1 MERAMEREVSAAL
14 QELSDGWVEFELQG
28 ADFGDERLNR
38 RYTKV
43 LGKMSKMPQ
52 SAFNQSAE
60 DLSEMLGAYRFIS
73 NKKVTAEK
81 LLAPH
86 HEQLVQ
92 RAEGEQ
98 TVLLIQDTTFM
109 DMSDHLKCTD
119 LKPLKITLSQKAL
132 WVHTT
137 LAVLPNGLPL
147 GVLDAQFMSG
157 KVAEQSTDHP
167 GSQRPIADK
176 RSQRW
181 LQAADNC
188 RGILGDNIRKIWVC
202 DREADIYELFDH
214 LASHDEQ
221 YVVRARFERATEDG
235 PFYDTRQ
242 AIERQT
248 VQGEFK
254 LTIAAT
260 GRRAARTATMAL
272 KYIPATLS
280 APEYKHAAVTAKAVP
295 GYLVEALEIDPPE
308 GKDPLCWQLLTNL
321 PVESFADALE
331 VIEIYK
337 KRWAIEELFKIL
349 KSGCRAEKAQ
359 FQTTERLGKYIT
371 LSLIVAWRIYY
382 LVHVNRLQPD
392 APADTVL
399 TSAELET
406 LQLLLDDKRKRKKKQ
421 RRIIIRT
428 ASQAITEIAKLGGY
442 LDRKNDP
449 HPGIVVLWKGTMALA
464 FSTMTYLAHKR
475 ATSG

>member
-1 MERAMEREVSAAL
+1 MEREVAAAL
-14 QELSDGWVEFELQG
+14 HELSDGWVEFELQG

-43 LGKMSKMPQ
+43 LGKMSRMPQ
-52 SAFNQSAE
+52 SAFNQSSE

-92 RAEGEQ
+92 RAEGEH

-109 DMSDHLKCTD
+109 DMGDHRKCED
-119 LKPLKITLSQKAL
+119 LKPLKIKNSQRVL
-132 WVHTT
+132 WVHATI
-137 LAVLPNGLPL
+137 AVLPNGLPL

-157 KVAEQSTDHP
+157 QVVEQSTERS

-181 LQAADNC
+181 LQAVDNC

-214 LASHDEQ
+214 LARHDEK
-221 YVVRARFERATEDG
+221 YVVGARFSREIEEG
-235 PFYDTRQ
+235 PYYDMRQ
-242 AIERQT
+242 MIERHP

-254 LTIAAT
+254 LSIAAT
-260 GRRAARTATMAL
+260 GRRAARTANIAVKFM
-272 KYIPATLS
+272 PATLS
-280 APEYKHAAVTAKAVP
+280 APQYKHAAVSAKAVP
-295 GYLVEALEIDPPE
+295 GFVVEAREIDPPE
-308 GKDPLCWQLLTNL
+308 GKNPLCWQLLTNL
-321 PVESFADALE
+321 SVESLADAME

-428 ASQAITEIAKLGGY
+428 ASQVITEISKLGGY
-442 LDRKNDP
+442 LDRKHDP

-475 ATSG
+475 AVSG